1 MKEKGV
7 IVSPFNHFIP
17 PLRSHSYNKL
27 FEKKSSNK
35 RTKGQTN
42 NSMII
47 LFLWVVT

>member
-27 FEKKSSNK
+27 FEKKNH
-35 RTKGQTN
+35 QTN
-42 NSMII
+42 EQKDKLIT
-47 LFLWVVT
+47 L